1 MKLCQEWLFE
11 LEVRDRP
18 TDRLTLIPIELLSQ
32 LKNLIEPQVP
42 ISWLKYINNEEYIT
56 NEECRLNTLIDYQFY
71 IAVDLC
77 CRKLACFQQVGGWVE
92 AGSSRAWQ

>member
-1 MKLCQEWLFE
+1 M
-11 LEVRDRP
+11 
-18 TDRLTLIPIELLSQ
+18 S
-32 LKNLIEPQVP
+32 
-42 ISWLKYINNEEYIT
+42 ISWLKYIKNEEYKP